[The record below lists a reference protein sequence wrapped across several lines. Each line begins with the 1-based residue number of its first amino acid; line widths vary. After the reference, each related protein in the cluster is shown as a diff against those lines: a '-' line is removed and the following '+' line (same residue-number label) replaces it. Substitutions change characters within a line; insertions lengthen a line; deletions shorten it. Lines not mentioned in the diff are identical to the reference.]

1 MSQENEIEA
10 KKLSPTTD
18 FLPSDGASCSPS
30 FIAQAKKFCEGIAML
45 SDGEI
50 VCKLAD
56 ILAAR
61 SAAVTALR
69 HCRLF
74 IVDRKGYTNDE
85 DVERETLKRTI
96 DSILSE
102 NVKSTHGA
110 RKESL

>member
-1 MSQENEIEA
+1 MPKPKTNSTAIA
-10 KKLSPTTD
+10 GSSPV
-18 FLPSDGASCSPS
+18 PCSPS
-30 FIAQAKKFCEGIAML
+30 FIAQAKKWCEEIGHL

-74 IVDRKGYTNDE
+74 IVERKGYTDDE
-85 DVERETLKRTI
+85 EVERETLKRTI

-102 NVKSTHGA
+102 NAISDSTA
-110 RKESL
+110 EAP